1 MGSRMLKQIVRSIT
15 DTVQGKNPSKN
26 KRSPKWDKVRKAHL
40 AQFPNCAV
48 CDGSDSLEVHHIKPF
63 HLHPELELEDSNL
76 ITLCESKKNGVT
88 CHLFIG
94 HLGSYKSFN
103 ENAREDAK
111 VWADK
116 LNNRP

>member
-1 MGSRMLKQIVRSIT
+1 MLKQIVRSIT
-15 DTVQGKNPSKN
+15 DTVQGKNPSEN
-26 KRSPKWDKVRKAHL
+26 KRSPKWDKIRKAHL
-40 AQFPNCAV
+40 AQFPLCAV
-48 CDGSDSLEVHHIKPF
+48 CGGTDSLEVHHIKPF

-111 VWADK
+111 AWANK
-116 LNNRP
+116 LTNRP